1 MIRNKAGWVAITV
14 LVAATALMVFV
25 VQPNLRG
32 DGKKPADEPAAG
44 NAGQSNETA
53 SATGG
58 PQATEGTAKPLD
70 TKAGEA
76 AKSGEAAGAAQAEQT
91 ANAAPTSAPAENPAV
106 PGFDVLRVEPDGS
119 TVIAGHAQPGSKL
132 EILSGDTVV
141 GTADVG
147 ATGDFAA
154 VFDKPLPAGD
164 YQLTLRTTGEDGTV
178 KSSEEVATVSVPKDP
193 SGQLLAMVS
202 KPGEASRLIATP
214 EAAKAQSGQ
223 GTETKP
229 AEVASTATQTPLAT
243 DDASSAPAKAA
254 GVPGLQVSA
263 VEIEGSKMF
272 VAGSAKPRALVRVY
286 ADDKLLGE
294 MKADDKGNFVVD
306 GEIELTVGS
315 HIIRAD
321 MLNDDGTKVAM
332 RASVPFDRP
341 AGSQVAAVAPSG
353 TPSATAGLD
362 GVRAEAGKALALL
375 KGLYANGKVPTG
387 EQLAAARSATEIALK
402 SLADF
407 RLADSSD
414 QALAEASARASKA
427 AADALAA
434 LKAAPQDAPS
444 VASALA
450 KVDASV
456 GSVLAE
462 RGSATPASDAQAQP
476 KSNAPAQGELAKAMG
491 AGSAVA
497 SDAATTSVPSTEIAA
512 ASPKQDEP
520 QTVQQEPLK
529 ESKSSV
535 IIRRGDTL
543 WQISRRVYGAG
554 LRYTTIYLAN
564 QDQIEDPDRIR
575 PGQVFG
581 VPDKALPDDESR
593 EIHRKHMKHEQ

>member
-1 MIRNKAGWVAITV
+1 MIKNKAGWVAITV

-32 DGKKPADEPAAG
+32 DAKKPAEEPAAG
-44 NAGQSNETA
+44 NATQSNETA
-53 SATGG
+53 SG

-76 AKSGEAAGAAQAEQT
+76 ASAT
-91 ANAAPTSAPAENPAV
+91 TNAAATNAPAENSAV

-132 EILSGDTVV
+132 EILSGDAVV

-147 ATGDFAA
+147 GTGDFAA

-164 YQLTLRTTGEDGTV
+164 YQLTLRSTGDDGAV
-178 KSSEEVATVSVPKDP
+178 KTSEEVATVSVPKDP

-202 KPGEASRLIATP
+202 KPGEASRLITTP
-214 EAAKAQSGQ
+214 EAAKG
-223 GTETKP
+223 ETAPTTDGKP
-229 AEVASTATQTPLAT
+229 AEVASQTPLAT
-243 DDASSAPAKAA
+243 GDASSAPAKTA
-254 GVPGLQVSA
+254 GVPGLQVTA

-272 VAGSAKPRALVRVY
+272 VAGSAKPHALVRVY
-286 ADDKLLGE
+286 ADDKLIGE
-294 MKADDKGNFVVD
+294 IKADDKGNFVVD
-306 GEIELTVGS
+306 GEVELTVGS

-321 MLNDDGTKVAM
+321 MLNEDGTKVAM

-341 AGSQVAAVAPSG
+341 VGSQVAAVAPSG

-375 KGLYANGKVPTG
+375 KGLYANGKVPSG

-407 RLADSSD
+407 RLADGSD
-414 QALAEASARASKA
+414 QALAAAAARASKA

-450 KVDASV
+450 KVDATV
-456 GSVLAE
+456 GPVLAE
-462 RGSATPASDAQAQP
+462 RGSATPASDGQAQQ
-476 KSNAPAQGELAKAMG
+476 KGNAPAPGELAKVMG
-491 AGSAVA
+491 AGSAMA
-497 SDAATTSVPSTEIAA
+497 SDATTTPAQGTEAA
-512 ASPKQDEP
+512 AAAPQQEGP

>member
-1 MIRNKAGWVAITV
+1 MIKNKAGWVAITV

-44 NAGQSNETA
+44 NASQSNETA
-53 SATGG
+53 AATGG
-58 PQATEGTAKPLD
+58 PQATEGAAKPLD

-76 AKSGEAAGAAQAEQT
+76 AGTAAQAEQT
-91 ANAAPTSAPAENPAV
+91 ANAAPTNAPADNPDV

-164 YQLTLRTTGEDGTV
+164 YQLTLRSTGEDGSV

-214 EAAKAQSGQ
+214 EAAKAESEQ
-223 GTETKP
+223 GTDNKP
-229 AEVASTATQTPLAT
+229 AEVASTTQTPLAT
-243 DDASSAPAKAA
+243 GDASSAPAKAA

-272 VAGSAKPRALVRVY
+272 VAGSARPRALVRVY

-306 GEIELTVGS
+306 GEIELSVGS

-321 MLNDDGTKVAM
+321 MLNEDGTKVAM

-414 QALAEASARASKA
+414 QALAAASARASKA

-450 KVDASV
+450 KV
-456 GSVLAE
+456 
-462 RGSATPASDAQAQP
+462 
-476 KSNAPAQGELAKAMG
+476 
-491 AGSAVA
+491 
-497 SDAATTSVPSTEIAA
+497 
-512 ASPKQDEP
+512 
-520 QTVQQEPLK
+520 
-529 ESKSSV
+529 
-535 IIRRGDTL
+535 
-543 WQISRRVYGAG
+543 
-554 LRYTTIYLAN
+554 
-564 QDQIEDPDRIR
+564 
-575 PGQVFG
+575 
-581 VPDKALPDDESR
+581 
-593 EIHRKHMKHEQ
+593 